1 MKEIV
6 LNMNDE
12 IFVELFP
19 GGWDYIK
26 QNYEELFDRLGEFAD
41 KLITDGIN
49 LYKRRTNKY
58 IIGGKYKE
66 LTRFQLHEFMQLF
79 GPKIR
84 FGLPNELF
92 HNDIYL
98 TVDETT
104 KYPNEF
110 DEKENNFKVQKG
122 GAQ

>member
-66 LTRFQLHEFMQLF
+66 LTRFQLH
-79 GPKIR
+79 
-84 FGLPNELF
+84 
-92 HNDIYL
+92 NDIYL

>member
-6 LNMNDE
+6 LNMNDT
-12 IFVELFP
+12 IFVELLP

-26 QNYEELFDRLGEFAD
+26 QNLEELSDGLGEFAD

-49 LYKRRTNKY
+49 LYKRRTSKY
-58 IIGGKYKE
+58 FIGDGPKE
-66 LTRFQLHEFMQLF
+66 LTQFQLHEFMQLF
-79 GPKIR
+79 GPKIK
-84 FGLPNELF
+84 FGKPNELF

-110 DEKENNFKVQKG
+110 DKEENNFKIEKG
-122 GAQ
+122 GNQ